1 MIVDMNFNPIFVD
14 ACNRVTLNSDD
25 PHRKVGCVI
34 TKGDEIIVEGANK
47 LPHGIKANPNRLER
61 PNKYMWIEHAER
73 TAIYKAA
80 QSGIP
85 LENTTM
91 YLNWWPCVDCCRAII
106 NSGIKKLV
114 VPNRPDFEDE
124 KWGAQFIVTSEMIN
138 EVDIDVVYTNDA

>member
-34 TKGDEIIVEGANK
+34 TKGDEIVVEGANK
-47 LPHGIKANPNRLER
+47 LPNGIKANPGRLER
-61 PNKYMWIEHAER
+61 PNKYVWIEHAER
-73 TAIYKAA
+73 KAIYKAA
-80 QSGIP
+80 QSGIS

-91 YLNWWPCVDCCRAII
+91 YLNWWPCVDCCKAII

-114 VPNRPDFEDE
+114 VPNRPDFSDE
-124 KWGAQFIVTSEMIN
+124 KWGAQFIITSEMIN
-138 EVDIDVVYTNDA
+138 EVGIDVIYTNGG